1 MRRPVGWPKNIVDK
15 KLTSGVGYFWSPT
28 TADKM
33 NGCPIEPRALG
44 GDYAAARMLADD
56 LNKSLEAW

>member
-1 MRRPVGWPKNIVDK
+1 MVDK
-15 KLTSGVGYFWSPT
+15 KLMSGVGYYWSPT

-33 NGCPIEPRALG
+33 NGCPIEPCALC
-44 GDYAAARMLADD
+44 GDYVAARMLADD